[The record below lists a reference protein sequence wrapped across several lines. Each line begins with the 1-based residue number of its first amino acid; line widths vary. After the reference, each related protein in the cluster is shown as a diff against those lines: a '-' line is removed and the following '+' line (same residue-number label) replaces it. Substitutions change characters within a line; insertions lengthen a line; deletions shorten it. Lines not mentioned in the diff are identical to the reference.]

1 MPVFTDYPTTKQTSL
16 NDLIGGISNIQNF
29 QQQQQLM
36 PLQLERAQL
45 ETQKAR
51 ANVPLEISLKQLEE
65 LKARETN
72 PSEIA
77 RLQSLSRQ
85 QLGTEPETISQQQE
99 ATKQAKTKTLSDV
112 FAYDK
117 DYNAQI
123 NQKLGGFLN
132 DKGLKGSPS
141 EVLRVLK
148 DAENEVKLLTK
159 SDPEHEL
166 KTEARFAPL
175 KNLVVSGK
183 HANVEQALK
192 NIIQSG
198 ISPTSQQTL
207 QTPQLTTLSGAPA
220 TFTPATGTAIPL
232 TIGDQAPS
240 PQYSQGEKQGG
251 PLPPGMA
258 LPQGMPQG
266 VTPTQMSLPYPIRK
280 AGDIRPLAPN
290 EAIDTEKGA
299 AYRNNLTTRQ
309 TDLSTSRRN
318 LDEVLKAATQIEK
331 EDFFSSGVLGAV
343 TRTLKGLAGD
353 PKYKQLS
360 KDLANVQIAN
370 IQAQGGSMDTV
381 AGQQLQKMANGDET
395 YPPEILKNI
404 ARRTYADIQNLD
416 MQATGAAK
424 FAQKYGDNNLNAFKR
439 LWSQNADSKV
449 FEAMTI
455 FENVKDKDKRAEEID
470 KILGEKP
477 KLDNYKNKFDYEKA
491 FQSYTNQREKFY
503 NKYNNI
509 KKLTETGE
517 L

>member
-1 MPVFTDYPTTKQTSL
+1 MPVFTDYPTTKPTTLSDML
-16 NDLIGGISNIQNF
+16 GNISNLQNY

-198 ISPTSQQTL
+198 ITPTSQQSL
-207 QTPQLTTLSGAPA
+207 QTKQLTTVGGAPA
-220 TFTPATGTAIPL
+220 VFNALTGTAEPL
-232 TIGDQAPS
+232 TINEQLQGQGS
-240 PQYSQGEKQGG
+240 PQGLPQGQIQGG
-251 PLPPGMA
+251 PLPQGMG
-258 LPQGMPQG
+258 LPSGVPQGAPQLSQG
-266 VTPTQMSLPYPIRK
+266 VTPTQMSLPYPVRR

-290 EAIDTEKGA
+290 EIKDTEA
-299 AYRNNLTTRQ
+299 NFTYRNNLSNGQ
-309 TDLSTSRRN
+309 LNLSKSKRN
-318 LDEVLKAATQIEK
+318 LDDVIKDAGQIKK
-331 EDFFSSGVLGAV
+331 EDFFSSGWAGTA
-343 TRTLKGLAGD
+343 TRNLKSIAGD
-353 PKYKQLS
+353 PKYKELS
-360 KDLANVQIAN
+360 KAIASVQISN
-370 IQAQGGSMDTV
+370 LQAQGADMSSD
-381 AGQQLQKMANGDET
+381 AGKSLQRLSTGDET
-395 YPPEILKNI
+395 YPPDILI
-404 ARRTYADIQNLD
+404 GVARKTYAEVQNLD
-416 MQATGAAK
+416 MQATAASK
-424 FAQKYGDNNLNAFKR
+424 FAQKYGDNNLSAFKR

-455 FENVKDKDKRAEEID
+455 FDNVKDKTERNKAINEL
-470 KILGEKP
+470 LGSNP
-477 KLDNYKNKFDYEKA
+477 QA
-491 FQSYTNQREKFY
+491 RQQFY